1 MADEV
6 GVAETW
12 SQPGSQ
18 SGQVYE
24 LCGLDTGLEEVENG
38 GFWGV
43 NYKACSDVV
52 GAYQQ
57 SCVYGWE

>member
-24 LCGLDTGLEEVENG
+24 MCGLDRGLEGLRMEDSG
-38 GFWGV
+38 G
-43 NYKACSDVV
+43 NL
-52 GAYQQ
+52 
-57 SCVYGWE
+57 YGLQ